1 MEFIAVG
8 LASVVLGAWL
18 RTVPQQ
24 GRAALE
30 ATGQLLD
37 AARHGRLSII
47 TSLVDSGVPV
57 DSPGDAGET
66 ALMAAAGAG
75 QTSAVELLL
84 SLGASVTARMEDH
97 LGKASST
104 RGLASGGGAAHAAA
118 AAGSH
123 EVLTMLVERNETVA
137 HTCDSLGNSPLHVA
151 CIHGQAAAAHL
162 CLARDVEIDERNDA
176 GCTPLALAASHGSVE
191 AVRLCLEKGA
201 SVDAVDVEANTPLH
215 RACVYD
221 HAPVAAALLDAGAN
235 LYQTNAR
242 GASPIEL
249 GASHPAVR
257 ELLRERAAQLASDG
271 HEQAGKADASR
282 SRLEAQLVQLARTE
296 PASLNALLQAHDGA
310 LRGLLTRFQVDVREV
325 VPVAALDERSLEI
338 AAMIDPHAD
347 PNAVID
353 SDFSA
358 TAMTTLELRRL
369 ARSLPDLP
377 PIANT

>member
-123 EVLTMLVERNETVA
+123 EASSGPARPTPRSCALT
-137 HTCDSLGNSPLHVA
+137 HTPRP
-151 CIHGQAAAAHL
+151 HL
-162 CLARDVEIDERNDA
+162 RARCSRCWSSA
-176 GCTPLALAASHGSVE
+176 MRRLPTRATHWGTRLYTSRASTGR
-191 AVRLCLEKGA
+191 RL
-201 SVDAVDVEANTPLH
+201 
-215 RACVYD
+215 R
-221 HAPVAAALLDAGAN
+221 
-235 LYQTNAR
+235 
-242 GASPIEL
+242 
-249 GASHPAVR
+249 
-257 ELLRERAAQLASDG
+257 
-271 HEQAGKADASR
+271 
-282 SRLEAQLVQLARTE
+282 RT
-296 PASLNALLQAHDGA
+296 SA
-310 LRGLLTRFQVDVREV
+310 LRGTWRSTSAMTRAAPRWHS
-325 VPVAALDERSLEI
+325 PPATAALKLS
-338 AAMIDPHAD
+338 
-347 PNAVID
+347 D
-353 SDFSA
+353 SASKRA
-358 TAMTTLELRRL
+358 PVLMPSTSRPTHRCIVHVRL
-369 ARSLPDLP
+369 A
-377 PIANT
+377 

>member
-1 MEFIAVG
+1 M
-8 LASVVLGAWL
+8 L
-18 RTVPQQ
+18 R
-24 GRAALE
+24 
-30 ATGQLLD
+30 
-37 AARHGRLSII
+37 
-47 TSLVDSGVPV
+47 
-57 DSPGDAGET
+57 AG
-66 ALMAAAGAG
+66 
-75 QTSAVELLL
+75 
-84 SLGASVTARMEDH
+84 
-97 LGKASST
+97 
-104 RGLASGGGAAHAAA
+104 
-118 AAGSH
+118 
-123 EVLTMLVERNETVA
+123 
-137 HTCDSLGNSPLHVA
+137 
-151 CIHGQAAAAHL
+151 
-162 CLARDVEIDERNDA
+162 
-176 GCTPLALAASHGSVE
+176 
-191 AVRLCLEKGA
+191 
-201 SVDAVDVEANTPLH
+201 
-215 RACVYD
+215 VYD